1 MTRMLRTYKIVKT
14 LKGRFGVAHGA
25 IQHNQYFSRIGIR
38 SLSMKAQTANL
49 VLEDGTSMRGYSFGH
64 PSSTAGEVVFN
75 TGLSGYTES
84 LTDPS
89 YHGQIL
95 TLVNPIIGNGGVPDT
110 AASDEI
116 GLRRYLESDGIKVS
130 GLLALDYSNEYSHW
144 RAVKTL
150 GEWLKEEKIP
160 ALYGIDTRM
169 LSKIIRNKGTILG
182 KIEFEGQPVE
192 FLDPNKKNLIA
203 EVSTKEVI
211 IYGKG
216 NPIKIVAVDCGVK
229 HNAIRLLVKRGAE
242 VHLVPWN
249 HDFTSMDYDG
259 LFISGGPGD
268 PTQAPELI
276 ENVRKVLRNDRQE
289 PLLGTSMGNLITGLA
304 AGATSYKMAMANRGQ
319 NQPVVNL
326 LNGQAFITAQ
336 NHGYAID
343 GNSLPSG
350 WKPLFVNA
358 NDQTNEG
365 IMHENK
371 PIFTVQFYPEG
382 NPGPTDT
389 EFIFDSFISLI
400 KKGKGTSIPSVLPK
414 TTAATSRVEVSK
426 VLILGSGGLSIGQ
439 AGEFD
444 YSGSQAVK
452 AMKEENVKTVLMN
465 PNIASVQT
473 NEVGLKQADTVYF
486 LPITP
491 HFVTEVIK
499 TERPDGLILGMGGQT
514 ALNCGVE
521 LFKSGILQEY
531 GVKVLGTSVES
542 IMATEDR
549 QMFSDKLNEINEKI
563 APSYAVESIEDALEA
578 AEKIGYPVMI
588 RSAYA
593 LGGLGSG
600 LCADKEHLLDL
611 ATKAFAMTNQILVE
625 KSVVGWKEIEYEV
638 VRDAADNCITVCNME
653 NVDAMGVH
661 TGDSVVVAPSQT
673 LSNEELQMLRK
684 STINVVRHLNIVGE
698 CNIQYALNPTSLE
711 YCIIEV
717 NARLSRSSA
726 LASKA
731 TGYPLAF
738 IAAKIALGIPLPEI
752 ENVVTGKT
760 TACFEPSLDYIVTKI
775 PRWDLDRFPGASSK
789 IGSSMKSVGEVMA
802 IGRTFEESF
811 QKALRMCHPSIDGFT
826 SCLPMNKDWST
837 EVDLRSELSEA
848 SSTRMYAVAKALNEN
863 FPVDDI
869 HRLTDIDKW
878 FIFKMRNIM
887 NMEKNLKAL
896 DSDSVPEES
905 LRRAKQIGFSDKQIG
920 KCLGLSEAQ
929 SRELRIKKN
938 IIPWV
943 KQIDTLA
950 GEYPA
955 VTNYLYVTYNGQEHD
970 VKFDDCG
977 MMVLG
982 CGPYHIGSSVEFDWC
997 AVSCIRTLHQLS
1009 KKTVVVNCNPETVST
1024 DFDECDRLYFEELS
1038 LERILD
1044 IYQQEACDGC
1054 IISVGGQI
1062 PNNLAVPLYR
1072 NGVKIM
1078 GTNPLQIDRAE
1089 DRSVFSAVLDELQVA
1104 QAPWKAVSSLGDA
1117 VEFANSV
1124 GYPCLLRPSY
1134 VLSGSA
1140 MNVVH
1145 TEKEMKKFLAEAT
1158 RVSQE
1163 HPVVLT
1169 KFIEGA
1175 REVEMDAVA
1184 KNGKVICHAISEHV
1198 EDAGVHSGD
1207 ATLMFPAQ
1215 TISQGAIEKVKIATR
1230 KIADAFAIS
1239 GPFNIQF
1246 LIRGNDVLVIECNL
1260 RASRSI
1266 PFISKSLGLDFI
1278 DVATKVMTQEQIHES
1293 SLPALTNPMIPSN
1306 YVGIKAPM
1314 FSWPRLRDVDPIL
1327 RCEMASTGEVAGFG
1341 ENVHSA
1347 FLKAMLSA
1355 GFKLPRK
1362 GILLGVQHSFRP
1374 KFLYEAEQLH
1384 SQGFKL
1390 YATPATSTW
1399 LNSNGIPA
1407 SPVAWPSKEKS
1418 EPILPPVRQLIKDGN
1433 IDLVINLPNNNT
1445 KFVQDNYLIR
1455 RAAVDGGISLLTN
1468 LQVAKLFTEALQY
1481 SGNLDCKSLFH
1492 YRWLNSSTAA

>member
-1 MTRMLRTYKIVKT
+1 
-14 LKGRFGVAHGA
+14 
-25 IQHNQYFSRIGIR
+25 
-38 SLSMKAQTANL
+38 
-49 VLEDGTSMRGYSFGH
+49 
-64 PSSTAGEVVFN
+64 
-75 TGLSGYTES
+75 
-84 LTDPS
+84 
-89 YHGQIL
+89 
-95 TLVNPIIGNGGVPDT
+95 
-110 AASDEI
+110 
-116 GLRRYLESDGIKVS
+116 
-130 GLLALDYSNEYSHW
+130 
-144 RAVKTL
+144 
-150 GEWLKEEKIP
+150 
-160 ALYGIDTRM
+160 
-169 LSKIIRNKGTILG
+169 
-182 KIEFEGQPVE
+182 
-192 FLDPNKKNLIA
+192 
-203 EVSTKEVI
+203 
-211 IYGKG
+211 
-216 NPIKIVAVDCGVK
+216 
-229 HNAIRLLVKRGAE
+229 
-242 VHLVPWN
+242 
-249 HDFTSMDYDG
+249 
-259 LFISGGPGD
+259 
-268 PTQAPELI
+268 
-276 ENVRKVLRNDRQE
+276 
-289 PLLGTSMGNLITGLA
+289 
-304 AGATSYKMAMANRGQ
+304 
-319 NQPVVNL
+319 
-326 LNGQAFITAQ
+326 
-336 NHGYAID
+336 
-343 GNSLPSG
+343 
-350 WKPLFVNA
+350 
-358 NDQTNEG
+358 
-365 IMHENK
+365 
-371 PIFTVQFYPEG
+371 
-382 NPGPTDT
+382 
-389 EFIFDSFISLI
+389 
-400 KKGKGTSIPSVLPK
+400 
-414 TTAATSRVEVSK
+414 
-426 VLILGSGGLSIGQ
+426 
-439 AGEFD
+439 
-444 YSGSQAVK
+444 
-452 AMKEENVKTVLMN
+452 
-465 PNIASVQT
+465 
-473 NEVGLKQADTVYF
+473 
-486 LPITP
+486 
-491 HFVTEVIK
+491 
-499 TERPDGLILGMGGQT
+499 
-514 ALNCGVE
+514 
-521 LFKSGILQEY
+521 
-531 GVKVLGTSVES
+531 
-542 IMATEDR
+542 
-549 QMFSDKLNEINEKI
+549 
-563 APSYAVESIEDALEA
+563 
-578 AEKIGYPVMI
+578 
-588 RSAYA
+588 
-593 LGGLGSG
+593 
-600 LCADKEHLLDL
+600 
-611 ATKAFAMTNQILVE
+611 
-625 KSVVGWKEIEYEV
+625 
-638 VRDAADNCITVCNME
+638 
-653 NVDAMGVH
+653 
-661 TGDSVVVAPSQT
+661 
-673 LSNEELQMLRK
+673 
-684 STINVVRHLNIVGE
+684 
-698 CNIQYALNPTSLE
+698 
-711 YCIIEV
+711 
-717 NARLSRSSA
+717 
-726 LASKA
+726 
-731 TGYPLAF
+731 
-738 IAAKIALGIPLPEI
+738 
-752 ENVVTGKT
+752 
-760 TACFEPSLDYIVTKI
+760 
-775 PRWDLDRFPGASSK
+775 
-789 IGSSMKSVGEVMA
+789 
-802 IGRTFEESF
+802 
-811 QKALRMCHPSIDGFT
+811 
-826 SCLPMNKDWST
+826 
-837 EVDLRSELSEA
+837 
-848 SSTRMYAVAKALNEN
+848 
-863 FPVDDI
+863 
-869 HRLTDIDKW
+869 
-878 FIFKMRNIM
+878 
-887 NMEKNLKAL
+887 
-896 DSDSVPEES
+896 DSVPEES

-997 AVSCIRTLHQLS
+997 AVSCIRTLRQLS

-1078 GTNPLQIDRAE
+1078 GTNPLQIDCAE

-1104 QAPWKAVSSLGDA
+1104 QAPWKAVSSLWFSNECSTYRKRNEEVLGRGNQSFTDD
-1117 VEFANSV
+1117 FA
-1124 GYPCLLRPSY
+1124 LLKY
-1134 VLSGSA
+1134 VKSLNWLAQHKSA
-1140 MNVVH
+1140 SQL
-1145 TEKEMKKFLAEAT
+1145 EKYLTTNMPQLLT
-1158 RVSQE
+1158 RAFSTASFQQLDSME

-1278 DVATKVMTQEQIHES
+1278 DVATKVMTREQIHES

-1362 GILLGVQHSFRP
+1362 GILLGVQHSFHP

-1418 EPILPPVRQLIKDGN
+1418 EPTLPPVRQLIKDGS